1 MQSTKVCFLVESFSG
16 GVFNLIKDAI
26 KTLQDEYGLEF
37 TFCIIYSVRADT
49 PDLFEQHFDGVEFI
63 HVQMGSSAFKKSD
76 LGVILKLRHLFLKQ
90 DVIHMHSS
98 RAGFLGRL
106 ALATLRIRPRSYYSP
121 HGFAF
126 LRMDFSSAKRW
137 LIWCVEYVLS
147 KISGTGL
154 IASGQTEYNLALKI
168 SKHTFLVT
176 NGIHVPDHFSNT
188 RVPIGKPL
196 SPDFFRVVG
205 SGRNCMQKD
214 PDFFV
219 CVAKQFKDKFI
230 DFTWIGDLNNADYAT
245 GWISRD
251 EVFNHLNSGDI
262 YLATSL
268 WEGLPLN
275 GLEAMHLKLP
285 LLVRRTS
292 SFVDLVDHGV
302 NGYIFDTVSDAV
314 SHIKYLSDNPSLVVS
329 MGESSKKIVLSKFG
343 IENYLNLA
351 TLYRV

>member
-1 MQSTKVCFLVESFSG
+1 VHITKVCFLVESFSG
-16 GVFNLIKDAI
+16 GVFNLIKDSI

-37 TFCIIYSVRADT
+37 TFRIIYSIRADT
-49 PDLFEQHFDGVEFI
+49 PDFFEQHFKGVEFI
-63 HVQMGSSAFKKSD
+63 HVQMGSAAFKKSD
-76 LGVILKLRHLFLKQ
+76 LSVILKLRHLFLKQ

-106 ALATLRIRPRSYYSP
+106 ALATLRVRPRSYYSP

-126 LRMDFSSAKRW
+126 LNMEFSSAKRC
-137 LIWCVEYVLS
+137 LIWCIEYVLS

-154 IASGQTEYNLALKI
+154 IASGPTEYKLALKI
-168 SKHTFLVT
+168 SKHSFLVI

-196 SPDFFRVVG
+196 SPSFFRVVG

-219 CVAKQFKDKFI
+219 SIAKQCKDKRINFK
-230 DFTWIGDLNNADYAT
+230 WIGDINNADYAT

-251 EVFNHLNSGDI
+251 EVFNNLNSGDI

-292 SFVDLVDHGV
+292 SFVDLVEHGV
-302 NGYIFDTVSDAV
+302 NGYIFDTPPEAV
-314 SHIKYLSDNPSLVVS
+314 SHIKFLSDNPDHVVS
-329 MGESSKKIVLSKFG
+329 MGESSRKIVLSRFG
-343 IENYLNLA
+343 IENYLKLA
-351 TLYRV
+351 ALYRV